1 MLSLSKIKS
10 PENAQ
15 SYFTELDDYYSRD
28 AGASSEWFGNGADK
42 LKLNSKQID
51 AALFKEILEGN
62 LPDGTKIGGEN
73 HTPGWDATFSA
84 PKSLSAL
91 ALAGGDIRLV
101 QAHDKAVNDALLW
114 IQKEAAYTRIKDSNG
129 EVESLK
135 NESLLIGKFRHETNR
150 EKDPQLHTHAV
161 IMNATYDE
169 ACGKWRSLDSRELY
183 QVKMLAGFKYRQ
195 FLAENAA
202 KVGYQIEV
210 TKIGKEVGFEIGDVQ
225 KDLVKYWSS
234 RSAQVESYLKEQGL
248 TRETAT
254 AQQKQEATLATRKA
268 KGVSDHDELKLHWQR
283 DALAHGVNLNHLVGN
298 AEIRE
303 QFAFNQFEQNKKAV
317 ALKSLTFAIAK
328 LEERSSV
335 FSKDDLLK
343 EVSEHS
349 FAKTD
354 SVSIDNAVKDFEK
367 NSSLYGRALTK
378 WDSTSG
384 SMIEVDAYTTEK
396 NLQIESRMI
405 SAARTLSNDK
415 NAKAL
420 MTDAQARG
428 VVENMVMDSKY
439 PWNNAQIN
447 ATKNILS
454 SKSRLN
460 LIQGYA
466 GTSKTNSVMKG
477 LASEFEKAGYEVKP
491 LAPTAS
497 AADTLGEALGAEGQT
512 VQSYLLGK
520 DERTGKSRILIVD
533 EASLM
538 SSNDTRRLLERAA
551 KHGDRVV
558 LTGDVKQLGSVEF
571 GEAFLQ
577 LQKDG
582 HRTEVLD
589 VIVRQTN
596 EELRDAV
603 YDALNGN
610 TEAALSKVTTIELEK
625 REDRLYQI
633 AEDYTTLNMEDREK
647 TLLVAPGRD
656 DRESLNDLIRSRMI
670 ENKELSDKHVVIDI
684 YKSKDMT
691 NAESLEAKSYAVDD
705 FIEFQKNYKSI
716 GVAKGEKAKVI
727 SVDSQSNKVKLQFD
741 NTRTIEIDPSRTTK
755 ISALNKLELELR
767 EGDKLIRTATVSKE
781 NKELNGSEL
790 RVVDIDSES
799 GYVTVTEANNL
810 KRLSFKELEKVDHSY
825 VQTAHQAQGKTFER
839 AYALCESYRSNLVN
853 QRAFYVQL
861 SRAKESVRVYTDN
874 KEALANVVDRRTGEK
889 PTAIQ
894 EWNSKI
900 ESVHKEKLRSEVEVK
915 NELYEVKGSL
925 KVELKSDLNLE
936 SGLDN
941 EEQNWEKIRRLKLA
955 EFEVEKQRLR
965 VNNLAKYEQLRSDR
979 NYSKIRPPIAGIGVV
994 NNIKNTVHNIKVLK
1008 RKAINAYK
1016 TTKVAVNSAKLK
1028 IQEFNLNNSPEFK
1041 EARALREK
1049 MIKENW
1055 EKRAADTRNALNDL
1069 SNIDSS
1075 KFKHENVDASK
1086 GGDENSLREML
1097 KNNNSLKH

>member
-10 PENAQ
+10 PENAKT
-15 SYFTELDDYYSRD
+15 YFTEVDDYYSRD

-114 IQKEAAYTRIKDSNG
+114 LQKEAAFTRIKDSNG
-129 EVESLK
+129 DVESFR
-135 NESLLIGKFRHETNR
+135 NESLLVGKFRHETNR

-169 ACGKWRSLDSRELY
+169 VSGKWRSLDSRELY
-183 QVKMLAGFKYRQ
+183 QVKMMAGFKYRQ
-195 FLAENAA
+195 FLAENTA
-202 KVGYQIEV
+202 KLGYKIEV
-210 TKIGKEVGFEIGDVQ
+210 TKIGKEVGFEIGDIQ
-225 KDLVKYWSS
+225 PDLIKYWSS

-268 KGVSDHDELKLHWQR
+268 KGVSDHDELKLHWQK

-298 AEIRE
+298 AEVRE
-303 QFAFNQFEQNKKAV
+303 AFAISEFEQNKKSE
-317 ALKSLTFAIAK
+317 ALKSLTFAISK

-335 FSKDDLLK
+335 FSKEELIK

-354 SVSIDNAVKDFEK
+354 SMSIENVIKDFEK
-367 NSSLYGRALTK
+367 NKKLYSRALNK
-378 WDSTSG
+378 WDATTG
-384 SMIEVDAYTTEK
+384 SMVEVEAYTTER

-405 SAARTLSNDK
+405 SAARSLSNFK
-415 NAKAL
+415 NSKAL
-420 MTDAQARG
+420 MSQAQAKI
-428 VVENMVMDSKY
+428 VVEEMVSSSKY
-439 PWNNAQIN
+439 PWNDAQIN

-497 AADTLGEALGAEGQT
+497 AADTLGEALGAQGQT
-512 VQSYLLGK
+512 VQSYLLGQ
-520 DERTGKSRILIVD
+520 DERTGKPRVLIVD

-538 SSNDTRRLLERAA
+538 SSNDTRRLLERAV

-558 LTGDVKQLGSVEF
+558 LTGDVKQLGSVES
-571 GEAFLQ
+571 GEAFMQ
-577 LQKDG
+577 LQQDG

-603 YDALNGN
+603 YDSLNGN

-625 REDRLYQI
+625 REDRLFKI
-633 AEDYTTLNMEDREK
+633 AEDYTSLSLNEREK

-656 DRESLNDLIRSRMI
+656 DRESLNQLIRSRMI
-670 ENKELSDKHVVIDI
+670 ETKELSENKTVIEI
-684 YKSKDMT
+684 FKSKDMT
-691 NAESLEAKSYAVDD
+691 KAESLEAKSYEIDD
-705 FIEFQKNYKSI
+705 YIEFHKNYKSI
-716 GVAKGEKAKVI
+716 GIEKGERAKVI
-727 SVDSQSNKVKLQFD
+727 AIDKETNKIKLLFD
-741 NTRTIEIDPSRTTK
+741 NTRTIDIDPNRVTK
-755 ISALNKLELELR
+755 LGVFNKSSLEIR
-767 EGDKLIRTATVSKE
+767 EGDKLIRTATINKE
-781 NKELNGSEL
+781 KKELNGSEL
-790 RVVDIDSES
+790 RVVGIDIES
-799 GYVTVTEANNL
+799 GYVTVNEANKI
-810 KRLSFKELEKVDHSY
+810 KRLSVKELEKVDHSY

-874 KEALANVVDRRTGEK
+874 KDALAIAVDRRTGEK

-894 EWNSKI
+894 EWNSK
-900 ESVHKEKLRSEVEVK
+900 VENVK
-915 NELYEVKGSL
+915 NSTSQSDLEAKNQLSEIKGNL
-925 KVELKSDLNLE
+925 KAETKSDFNLDDGKDIE
-936 SGLDN
+936 DR
-941 EEQNWEKIRRLKLA
+941 NWEKIRALKLA

-965 VNNLAKYEQLRSDR
+965 VSNLAKYEHLRSER
-979 NYSKIRPPIAGIGVV
+979 NHAKLRAHKVGIGVV
-994 NNIKNTVHNIKVLK
+994 NNLKNSIHNIKVIK
-1008 RKAINAYK
+1008 RKAVNALK
-1016 TTKVAVNSAKLK
+1016 TTRVAVNSAKLK
-1028 IQEFNLNNSPEFK
+1028 IQEYKLNNAPEFK
-1041 EARALREK
+1041 EARVLREK

-1055 EKRAADTRNALNDL
+1055 EKRAADSIKAL
-1069 SNIDSS
+1069 
-1075 KFKHENVDASK
+1075 ENSIM
-1086 GGDENSLREML
+1086 GGSLKVKSDVRIEQTENPESSLREMFI
-1097 KNNNSLKH
+1097 KNQPKV